1 MEKIFNYRY
10 KNRELALNFKEK
22 IDEDLGYLIDIA
34 ACDDKELLLI
44 YNGFLNIDL
53 DSLMASQSFKEEAF
67 RILMDMDRF
76 KRVVTTRNG
85 NFGAITLEND
95 KIKKYTYD
103 KKGERTSKYL
113 KDNKLEQ
120 NYMVMDLLED
130 KTLYKYRKCSFLA
143 STELIEV
150 PGYFVAIEYLYIDKN
165 SYNKNKETGDLVN
178 IYVID
183 DNKKVTKYENFFISL
198 DKSLL
203 YIDEAYKEYVAN
215 VLVNDDR
222 NRKALESKNAYLGII
237 TKEETPIK
245 MSNSKAITNIK
256 KEYSIINPAIIDY
269 TNVVVENA

>member
-1 MEKIFNYRY
+1 MEKIFNYRH
-10 KNRELALNFKEK
+10 KKVELAFNLKEK

-34 ACDDKELLLI
+34 VNDDKELLLMR
-44 YNGFLNIDL
+44 NAFLNIDI
-53 DSLMASQSFKEEAF
+53 DTLMNDANFKEEVYK
-67 RILMDMDRF
+67 ILMDMDRF

-85 NFGAITLEND
+85 NFGAITLENE
-95 KIKKYTYD
+95 KTKKYTYD

-113 KDNKLEQ
+113 KENKLEQ
-120 NYMVMDLLED
+120 KYEVIDLLED

-143 STELIEV
+143 STDLIEV
-150 PGYFVAIEYLYIDKN
+150 PGYFVAIEYIFIDKN
-165 SYNKNKETGDLVN
+165 SASKNKETGDLVN

-183 DNKKVTKYENFFISL
+183 DKKKVTKYENFFLKL

-215 VLVNDDR
+215 VLVNEDR
-222 NRKALESKNAYLGII
+222 NKKALDTKNAYLGII

-269 TNVVVENA
+269 TNVALENA